1 MMNEIWKDIKGFEQ
15 LYQISNLGNVKSLS
29 NNFSRKEKI
38 LKPKQ
43 RKGYLYVGLC
53 KNGKRKYYSAN
64 LKNL

>member
-43 RKGYLYVGLC
+43 RKGIYMLVYVKMEKENIILFIDW
-53 KNGKRKYYSAN
+53 
-64 LKNL
+64 